1 MFELKFLFLFLA
13 LALLRNAAGD
23 EFSDY
28 SIFQSPE
35 SSTELSGGSLGML
48 NFGQKQSLE
57 DTTFDTQSQVLLD
70 HFQDP
75 NEPSTIGNMI
85 SENNYPVERKEIIGS
100 FDDKYK
106 ESPYSETSMSSRRGK
121 RSQNIFSINKI
132 LSKYSKEEL
141 ALLNEYLISFSM
153 LLKRRFRKFIF
164 KKYSPSRI
172 RSQFAKMYVDKF
184 GGSKSKALLKL
195 REFEKILS
203 LKHSAARRLFHSQ
216 FNLLISTLNS
226 AEALIYL
233 TEKWRY
239 QPTYIS
245 EPLLVVS
252 KSSYNKLMNLCKKKS
267 RKIKI
272 VLVSASSELIPKK
285 FRKSDL
291 NDSFQELSK
300 FSKTIHS
307 FQESASSGGADSKLS
322 LGTTQC
328 NWDSSRKKKA
338 KFTKSSLKCF
348 FKPKKRSF
356 FHIHY
361 YDITNTA
368 KFKYLMQVLLRYKPN
383 PYSQNAYPLIIIPVL
398 IGIPQIDK
406 NGSILGLNSITEVTK
421 KKRKYGKSF
430 NHRNKKKSNKK
441 KRTKLGK

>member
-1 MFELKFLFLFLA
+1 MFELKFLFLILV

-23 EFSDY
+23 ELTDY

-35 SSTELSGGSLGML
+35 GSTELSDGGLGML

-57 DTTFDTQSQVLLD
+57 DTTFDTQSQVLPD
-70 HFQDP
+70 YFQDP
-75 NEPSTIGNMI
+75 SESSRIANMI
-85 SENNYPVERKEIIGS
+85 SENNYPVGPKEIIGS
-100 FDDKYK
+100 SDHKYK
-106 ESPYSETSMSSRRGK
+106 ESLYSETSMSSRRGK

-153 LLKRRFRKFIF
+153 LLKKRLKKFIF

-203 LKHSAARRLFHSQ
+203 LKHSAARILFHSQ
-216 FNLLISTLNS
+216 FNLLVSTLNS
-226 AEALIYL
+226 AQTLIYL

-245 EPLLVVS
+245 EPLLVAN
-252 KSSYNKLMNLCKKKS
+252 KSSYNKLINLCRNKS

-272 VLVSASSELIPKK
+272 LLVSASSELIPKK

-300 FSKTIHS
+300 FAKTIHS
-307 FQESASSGGADSKLS
+307 FQESLSSEGPDSKLA

-338 KFTKSSLKCF
+338 KFTKSRLKCF

-361 YDITNTA
+361 YDITNAA

-383 PYSQNAYPLIIIPVL
+383 PYSQNAYPLIIIPAL

-406 NGSILGLNSITEVTK
+406 NGSILGLNSIKEVTK

-441 KRTKLGK
+441 KRTKFGK